1 MQAEVILAR
10 NSTEHLLPNVQ
21 DSEQSAK
28 GTKERSNITLLSFF
42 AAEEVLS
49 QFQMNGKSAATNLF
63 CLAAPGCALS
73 LSLLSLLPQAVLC
86 QIQEKESLLQST
98 TGRRLRALHSREA
111 PRLRHCTSIG
121 CWRL

>member
-42 AAEEVLS
+42 AARGGAFSVPDE
-49 QFQMNGKSAATNLF
+49 
-63 CLAAPGCALS
+63 
-73 LSLLSLLPQAVLC
+73 
-86 QIQEKESLLQST
+86 
-98 TGRRLRALHSREA
+98 
-111 PRLRHCTSIG
+111 
-121 CWRL
+121 W